1 MIPGDRHK
9 GQDFLNMMNEQ
20 RFAYDFVKLEGDI
33 YRAPVLGDLK
43 ESRKMYPGLEEL
55 EFRLYSFHSLDSKWL
70 TDCELSLWLTINRVV

>member
-20 RFAYDFVKLEGDI
+20 RFAYDFVKLEGDT

-55 EFRLYSFHSLDSKWL
+55 EFRLYSFHSLDSKWP
-70 TDCELSLWLTINRVV
+70 